1 LQWLCALSGLYAVY
15 AVTAGCLDIS
25 PLNAYMNKPETSSLG
40 TFFGFWLLVSIG
52 AFAEAH
58 SSRQKRT
65 ELIYLLGIVANFIGV
80 LFFSS
85 LPGLLLYVVM
95 SVLLLIYMGAY
106 LSAHVPT
113 HFMVKVYL
121 LTVIV
126 FVSAAI
132 LSIFLFPESAV
143 ASKIGLA
150 SDVSGYWENLLS
162 TKAVRSDAA
171 MKIWQDH
178 MWFGSG
184 VDGFGYYLGSVLGDG
199 EWAGVRINKGFVYND
214 LLQILCEFGLLGSA
228 ILTALIVTLLIPLC
242 HRAHVAWIR
251 DTRDSNAGRKY
262 FLRISPFVVT
272 GVVATLCCFAESFIA
287 SPFRMPA
294 VFISFF
300 IVMLTMPAFLPSR

>member
-1 LQWLCALSGLYAVY
+1 
-15 AVTAGCLDIS
+15 
-25 PLNAYMNKPETSSLG
+25 
-40 TFFGFWLLVSIG
+40 
-52 AFAEAH
+52 
-58 SSRQKRT
+58 
-65 ELIYLLGIVANFIGV
+65 
-80 LFFSS
+80 
-85 LPGLLLYVVM
+85 M